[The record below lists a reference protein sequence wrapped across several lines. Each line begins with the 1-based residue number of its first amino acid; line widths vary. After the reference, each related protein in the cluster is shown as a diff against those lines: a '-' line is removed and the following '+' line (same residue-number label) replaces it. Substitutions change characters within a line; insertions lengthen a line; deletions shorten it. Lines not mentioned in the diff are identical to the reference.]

1 MVDGE
6 WKLELETFL
15 KASAYILGAS
25 GSSIMYKVVLED
37 GTTLVVRRIGESGME
52 KFKDFYNQVKI
63 IAKLVHPNLIKIR
76 EFYWVTE
83 EKLVISYFVPN
94 GSLADARYR
103 LLSLFLNFAGLI
115 LNLLLEFCGFDL
127 ES

>member
-6 WKLELETFL
+6 RELELETFL

-52 KFKDFYNQVKI
+52 KFKDFENQVKI
-63 IAKLVHPNLIKIR
+63 IAKLVYPNLVTIR
-76 EFYWVTE
+76 EFYWGTE
-83 EKLVISYFVPN
+83 EKLVIYDFVPN
-94 GSLADARYR
+94 GNLADARYI
-103 LLSLFLNFAGLI
+103 LI
-115 LNLLLEFCGFDL
+115 LNLDELDL
-127 ES
+127 SA